1 MEPRKS
7 PPPAPN
13 QAQMRIQDYLATNK
27 AALDTIVSSLS
38 ESLAT
43 EHDSDRDRR
52 VIARDTYKAL
62 VTAIKSM
69 LKPGFKEGQCWG
81 ASGDIAVMI
90 YRPEPGRDLFGRFNV
105 QAGRL
110 DTASMIPCP
119 EDWPTSGATLSPFL
133 ERVVGIT
140 SMPKSGTRVVT
151 VDEQGI
157 AALGAALG
165 ERQYLVESLPGDEM
179 WWRPLDDPA
188 EAHADG

>member
-1 MEPRKS
+1 
-7 PPPAPN
+7 
-13 QAQMRIQDYLATNK
+13 
-27 AALDTIVSSLS
+27 
-38 ESLAT
+38 
-43 EHDSDRDRR
+43 
-52 VIARDTYKAL
+52 
-62 VTAIKSM
+62 
-69 LKPGFKEGQCWG
+69 
-81 ASGDIAVMI
+81 MI